1 VAPRRRFTA
10 ARHRTALTLIEVAL
24 ILSLLGVM
32 LAVAVPTFLRAL
44 RTSKVAEVSSEL
56 QRLHASAAAYY
67 VRPQVVGESKR
78 LRCLPPA
85 AGPAP
90 ALPSVEPSSVRFAA
104 PEMPGAA
111 TWQALGYEPEG
122 PVRYRYS
129 FLPAVS
135 GCGSAAPRATSTPLL
150 TLRAEGDLDGD
161 GTFSRFE
168 RHARDQ
174 DGELVLDPL
183 LVMHD
188 RIE

>member
-1 VAPRRRFTA
+1 MRRRYA
-10 ARHRTALTLIEVAL
+10 GLTLVEVAL
-24 ILSLLGVM
+24 ILSVLGVA
-32 LAVAVPTFLRAL
+32 LAVAVPTFLRAV
-44 RTSKVAEVSSEL
+44 RTSKVAEVTSEL

-67 VRPQVVGESKR
+67 ARPQSVGESKR

-90 ALPSVEPSSVRFAA
+90 ARPAVEPVSVKLAA
-104 PEMPGAA
+104 PETPGAV
-111 TWQALGYEPEG
+111 TWAALGYEPEG
-122 PVRYRYS
+122 PIRYRYS
-129 FLPAVS
+129 FLPAAA
-135 GCGSAAPRATSTPLL
+135 GCALVLPRDSTTPLL

-161 GTFSRFE
+161 GTLSRFE

-183 LVMHD
+183 LVMRD